1 MGFSATTPTLLWCHR
16 GTAIVNAPD
25 RIISVLAGDLVIA
38 PQGTFITGS
47 SPEHVTGVVVPI
59 CFPDMDISGAT
70 RRLHLGHVWSD
81 RMIAEYSRSLLGEQK
96 LSADIARL
104 FDDRAKPPKNPTAPA
119 ALAVAKQLQVNPANQ
134 TSLLDFAKQQNVSS
148 RTLQRQFLSGT
159 GYSFSEW
166 RAAFRVAA
174 AAELLAHQFTIANAA
189 SMVGFEATS
198 SLTRAFKR
206 HTGVTPS
213 AFTTGSV
220 GMGIAGKTSP
230 VPAVTTFARAEGDQ
244 LLWIYK
250 GTATVTTPG
259 YCRFLGSGE
268 TVTIPG
274 GTDTRLDIAAGSIAL
289 PVPWDFADMQ
299 LPNTT
304 ALDQALV
311 FGMRT
316 MATAPFAPLG
326 ETERVIAEQDLVPTI

>member
-1 MGFSATTPTLLWCHR
+1 MGFSATTSTLLWCHR

-38 PQGTFITGS
+38 PQGAFVTGS
-47 SPEHVTGVVVPI
+47 SHEHLTGVVIPI
-59 CFPDMDISGAT
+59 CFPNLEISGAT
-70 RRLHLGHVWSD
+70 RRIHLGQLWSD
-81 RMIAEYSRSLLGEQK
+81 RMIAEYARSLLGEQE
-96 LSADIARL
+96 LSADVARL
-104 FDDRAKPPKNPTAPA
+104 FDDRAKAPKNPTAPA
-119 ALAVAKQLQVNPANQ
+119 ALAVAKQIQANPANQ
-134 TSLLDFAKQQNVSS
+134 TSLLDFAAQQGVSS

-220 GMGIAGKTSP
+220 GMGVAGKAP
-230 VPAVTTFARAEGDQ
+230 AVPTVTTFARAEGDQ

-289 PVPWDFADMQ
+289 PVPWDFSDVQ
-299 LPNTT
+299 TPTDS
-304 ALDQALV
+304 ALDRALV

-316 MATAPFAPLG
+316 MTNTPFAPLA
-326 ETERVIAEQDLVPTI
+326 ETECAIAEQDLVPTI